1 MIAKGI
7 TMNKL
12 RSVQRSSG
20 AILLYAA
27 SEKDANLLYATDFF
41 APDPFMFFRTPQGR
55 RHMVMSDLE
64 IDRARATS
72 SAHRVLSWSK
82 YTKIAEQK
90 TGKTP
95 VVADV
100 VAAVL
105 RDFSIRSVTV
115 PESFPVGLADT
126 LRERKITVKVRR
138 DPFFPER
145 ITKISTE
152 VAEIRKSMRASEH
165 GMRAA
170 MEALK
175 KSRIKDGYL
184 IYRGR
189 RLTSEMLKSII
200 NTTILAKGFVP
211 SGTIVAPG
219 KQGCDPHD
227 SGHGPIRAHE
237 PIIIDIF
244 PRSEASGYFGDITR
258 TVVRGRAS
266 DKIRKMHKAVFD
278 GQRLG
283 LSMLHDSAKT
293 KPIHQAILDLFEN
306 RGFPT
311 GEIEGRMQ
319 GFFHGTG
326 HGLGLEIHEPPRI
339 AINTLALEKGMVVT
353 VEPGLYYA
361 DVGGMRIE
369 DTVLVTKRGFENLT
383 RFSKQLE
390 I

>member
-1 MIAKGI
+1 
-7 TMNKL
+7 MNKL
-12 RSVQRSSG
+12 RPAQRRSG
-20 AILLYAA
+20 AILLYAP
-27 SEKDANLLYATDFF
+27 SEYDANILYATDFF
-41 APDPFMFFRTPQGR
+41 APDPFLFFRTPQGR
-55 RHMVMSDLE
+55 RYMVMSDLE

-72 SAHRVLSWSK
+72 SAHQVLSWSAFAK
-82 YTKIAEQK
+82 TAERK

-95 VVADV
+95 ET
-100 VAAVL
+100 AVEVL
-105 RDFSIRSVTV
+105 KEFRIRSIMV
-115 PESFPVGLADT
+115 PENFPVGLADA
-126 LRERKITVKVRR
+126 LRSRNIRLSVRS

-152 VAEIRKSMRASEH
+152 VKEIRKSMQATEL

-175 KSRIKDGYL
+175 KSKIKDGYL

-200 NTTILAKGFVP
+200 NTTILAKGYVP

-227 SGHGPIRAHE
+227 DGHGPIKAHE
-237 PIIIDIF
+237 PVIIDIF
-244 PRSEASGYFGDITR
+244 PRSVASGYFGDMTR
-258 TVVRGRAS
+258 TFVRGRAS
-266 DKIRKMHKAVFD
+266 EKVRAMHKAVFD

-283 LSMLHDSAKT
+283 LSMLKDGART
-293 KPIHQAILDLFEN
+293 KLIHQAILNLFEK

-311 GEIEGRMQ
+311 GQIKGRMQ

-326 HGLGLEIHEPPRI
+326 HGLGLEIHEAPRI
-339 AINTLALEKGMVVT
+339 AINNLKLEKGMVVT

-361 DVGGMRIE
+361 DVGGVRIE
-369 DTVLVTKRGFENLT
+369 DTVVVTKRGFDNLT
-383 RFSKQLE
+383 RFSKLLE
-390 I
+390 L

>member
-1 MIAKGI
+1 
-7 TMNKL
+7 MNKL
-12 RSVQRSSG
+12 RSATRRSG

-27 SEKDANLLYATDFF
+27 SELDANILYATDFF
-41 APDPFMFFRTPQGR
+41 APDPFLFFRTPQGR
-55 RHMVMSDLE
+55 RYMVMSDLE
-64 IDRARATS
+64 IDRARATA
-72 SAHRVLSWSK
+72 SAHRVLSWSA
-82 YTKIAEQK
+82 YAKIAEQK

-95 VVADV
+95 AASDV
-100 VAAVL
+100 IAEIL
-105 RDFSIRSVTV
+105 REFRIRSITV
-115 PESFPVGLADT
+115 PENFPVGVADK
-126 LRERKITVKVRR
+126 LRAKNLRVKVRP

-152 VAEIRKSMRASEH
+152 VKEIRKSMQASEL

-170 MEALK
+170 METLK
-175 KSRIKDGYL
+175 KSRIKDGFL

-200 NTTILAKGFVP
+200 NTTILAKGYVP

-227 SGHGPIRAHE
+227 DGHGPIRANE
-237 PIIIDIF
+237 PVIIDIF
-244 PRSEASGYFGDITR
+244 PRSVASGYFGDMTR
-258 TVVRGRAS
+258 TFVRGRAS
-266 DKIRKMHKAVFD
+266 DKVRAMHKAVLD

-283 LSMLHDSAKT
+283 LSMLRDGVPAKI
-293 KPIHQAILDLFEN
+293 IHQAIIDLFEK

-311 GEIEGRMQ
+311 GKIKGRMQ

-339 AINTLALEKGMVVT
+339 AINDLTLRKGMIVT
-353 VEPGLYYA
+353 VEPGLYYI

-369 DTVLVTKRGFENLT
+369 DTVLITKHGFENLT
-383 RFSKQLE
+383 RFPKQLE